1 MSREF
6 SPAYTIAPPASDTRT
21 VPVARG
27 SGCGVMAGSTEDR
40 HNDLVRQIAE
50 LEARR
55 INQLLIL
62 KIEARC
68 DQDTAEAEAVL
79 QAIETELAYDGT

>member
-1 MSREF
+1 
-6 SPAYTIAPPASDTRT
+6 
-21 VPVARG
+21 
-27 SGCGVMAGSTEDR
+27 MAGSTEDR

-55 INQLLIL
+55 VNQLLIL
-62 KIEARC
+62 EIEARC